1 MALILL
7 SGPLIEP
14 ISLTEAKAH
23 LRVDGSAE
31 DTLISSLVTTSRLH
45 IEAALSCALIT
56 QSWTYLLDAWP
67 GDGKVTLPLY
77 PIQSIDLVHV
87 YDDDDGV
94 TVIAP
99 EDYLLD
105 GAGTPPRLVRRNL
118 ASWPRPGRSAN
129 GIEIGFTAGYGATAS
144 DVPEPVRQA
153 LHLLVAHWYEY
164 REPAG
169 CENGSIRIPPT
180 ISSLLSPYTAK
191 RL

>member
-1 MALILL
+1 MALVLL

-14 ISLTEAKAH
+14 ITLAEAKAH
-23 LRVDGSAE
+23 LRVDGSVE
-31 DTLISSLVTTSRLH
+31 DTLIASLVTTSRLH
-45 IEAALSCALIT
+45 VEAALSCALIS

-67 GDGKVTLPLY
+67 KNGTVILPMY
-77 PIQSIDLVHV
+77 PVQSIELVQV
-87 YDDDDGV
+87 YDAEDSV
-94 TVIAP
+94 SVVAP

-105 GAGTPPRLVRRNL
+105 GTGPPPRFVRRNL
-118 ASWPRPGRSAN
+118 KSWPRPGRSAN
-129 GIEIGFTAGYGATAS
+129 GIEIAFTAGYGTAAS

-153 LHLLVAHWYEY
+153 LHLLVAHWYEH